1 MKDLKLSTT
10 PADTANAW
18 DTYWHG
24 VGSEEWLTARQLI
37 ELSPALHSEAA
48 AWLKTGK
55 GWDLTDWIH
64 DVDDT
69 GRAWSTTES
78 RLFRVVAAL
87 IDPYPDADWVE
98 GNSTLPLYVVKVEND
113 RYKRTVPLVY
123 FLEQM
128 GSWETDVWR
137 ILVNW
142 GTGGNNREYP
152 GRATVVAR

>member
-1 MKDLKLSTT
+1 MQDLKTHTT
-10 PADTANAW
+10 PADTATEW
-18 DTYWHG
+18 DSYWRG

-37 ELSPALHSEAA
+37 ELSPSLRSEAA
-48 AWLKTGK
+48 SWLRTGK
-55 GWDLTDWIH
+55 GRDLTDWIH

-69 GRAWSTTES
+69 GRGWSSTES

-98 GNSTLPLYVVKVEND
+98 DLPSLPLYVVKVGD
-113 RYKRTVPLVY
+113 DYKRTVPLVY

-128 GSWETDVWR
+128 GSWEIDVWR